1 MCLSVPA
8 KIVELQGRLATVDV
22 MGNRREADVSLVE
35 EPQLGDYVLVHAGF
49 AIEKMTAQDA
59 AESLRIWEEIAS
71 IESHEPRAASGEL
84 SVEEEP

>member
-8 KIVELQGRLATVDV
+8 RIVELTGRLAVVDV
-22 MGNRREADVSLVE
+22 MGNRREADVSFVD

-49 AIEKMTAQDA
+49 AIEKMTPEDA

-71 IESHEPRAASGEL
+71 LESGEPL
-84 SVEEEP
+84 EEDEP

>member
-8 KIVELQGRLATVDV
+8 KIVKLKGSLATVDV

-49 AIEKMTAQDA
+49 ALEKMSPEDA
-59 AESLRIWEEIAS
+59 AESLRIWEELAS
-71 IESHEPRAASGEL
+71 LESAEPS
-84 SVEEEP
+84 EEGKT